1 MAAERPNI
9 KVLKE
14 TRKII
19 RAQGGRITFAEFMGL
34 ALYHPEAGYYTRGHR
49 VIGPQGDF
57 FTSPSASPLFGRLL
71 ARQFLRFR
79 EELGN
84 PPGFAVVELGGYQ
97 GQLRQDVLAEAPD
110 LDYRL
115 VEVGDSLPPGLVG
128 CVFSNEFWDA
138 LPVHRAK
145 VEGGRWQEIYVREEG
160 EGFADELG
168 PLSDPRL
175 EEYLHDLPVAWME
188 GYETTVGLQ
197 AQEWMLRLGRS
208 LERGF
213 VLSIDYGFERAEYFS
228 PQRPKGTLRSYYR
241 HTLGDDYYARPGE
254 QDLTA
259 HVDFSA
265 LIDTGRQVGLEPVLF
280 TDQGRYLVGIG
291 QELFREIAERTAGQ
305 FSRERQAIH
314 QLIHPSLMGS
324 AFKVLIQKKGC

>member
-1 MAAERPNI
+1 MCAA
-9 KVLKE
+9 
-14 TRKII
+14 RKKI
-19 RAQGGRITFAEFMGL
+19 RASGGRITFADFMGL
-34 ALYHPEAGYYTRGHR
+34 VLYHPAAGYYTRGR
-49 VIGPQGDF
+49 PVIGPQGDF

-79 EELGN
+79 EELGH
-84 PPGFAVVELGGYQ
+84 PPGFAVVELGGHR
-97 GQLRQDVLAEAPD
+97 GQLRQDVLNEMPE
-110 LDYRL
+110 LNYRM
-115 VEVGDSLPPGLVG
+115 VEVGDALPEGLVG

-138 LPVHRAK
+138 LPVHRVK
-145 VEGGRWQEIYVREEG
+145 VAGGGWQEIYVREDG

-175 EEYLHDLPVAWME
+175 AAYLDGLPVAWME
-188 GYETTVGLQ
+188 GYETTVNLQ
-197 AQEWMLRLGRS
+197 AQEWMARLGRS

-213 VLSIDYGFERAEYFS
+213 VLSIDYGFERPEYFS
-228 PQRPKGTLRSYYR
+228 PQRPKGTLRCYHR

-259 HVDFSA
+259 HVDFTA
-265 LIDTGRQVGLEPVLF
+265 LIDTGRQAGLEPVLF

-291 QELFREIAERTAGQ
+291 EEVFREIAERTAGQ

-314 QLIHPSLMGS
+314 QLIHPGLMGS
-324 AFKVLIQKKGC
+324 AFKVLIQRKGC

>member
-1 MAAERPNI
+1 MTTERPNI
-9 KVLKE
+9 QALCE

-19 RAQGGRITFAEFMGL
+19 RAHGGRVTFAEFMGL
-34 ALYHPEAGYYTRGHR
+34 VLYHPEAGYYTRGNT
-49 VIGPQGDF
+49 VIGPRGDY
-57 FTSPSASPLFGRLL
+57 FTSPGAAPLFGRLL

-79 EELGN
+79 AELGH
-84 PPGFAVVELGGYQ
+84 PPGFAVIELGGHR
-97 GQLRQDVLAEAPD
+97 GQLRQDVLGEAPD
-110 LDYRL
+110 LDYHL
-115 VEVGDSLPPGLVG
+115 VEVGDSLPSGLVG

-138 LPVHRAK
+138 LPVHRVK
-145 VEGGRWQEIYVREEG
+145 VVQGYWQEIYVREEG

-175 EEYLHDLPVAWME
+175 EEYLRELPVAWME
-188 GYETTVGLQ
+188 GYETTVNLQ
-197 AQEWMLRLGRS
+197 AQEWMGRLGRS

-228 PQRPKGTLRSYYR
+228 PQRPRGTLRCYYR
-241 HTLGDDYYARPGE
+241 HTLNDQYYARPGE

-259 HVDFSA
+259 HVDFTA
-265 LIDTGRQVGLEPVLF
+265 LIEAGRSAGLKPVLF

-291 QELFREIAERTAGQ
+291 QELFREISERTAGQ

-314 QLIHPSLMGS
+314 QLIHPGLMGS
-324 AFKVLIQKKGC
+324 AFKVLIQKKG